1 MLKPGRKSTADLAT
15 ITISTLEKPE
25 APSKLN
31 QEQRDIWDAVVQHL
45 PATFFRPETHDL
57 LAAYCRHIDYSN
69 YSAQQADEAR
79 VLDDKQEI
87 QKQLKRHKE
96 EAAAALTIAQ
106 KLGFTTPNYE
116 RQNKKPGSGSRK
128 LGA

>member
-1 MLKPGRKSTADLAT
+1 MPRKPSAALAT
-15 ITISTLEKPE
+15 LEVTELEKPQ

-31 QEQRDIWDAVVQHL
+31 QDQRDIWDAVVQHL
-45 PATFFRPETHDL
+45 PAEFFRPETHDL

-69 YSAQQADEAR
+69 YSAKQADEAR
-79 VLDDKQEI
+79 VADDKQEV
-87 QKQLKRHKE
+87 QRQLKRHKE